1 MLILAVFFLNFGS
14 EYVKLILTN
23 YIHVQVCCELYK
35 GNLDQTVNSSLLIV
49 SFSKYCVSPLRLS
62 FGNCA
67 KSNIIINLNVIII
80 ANPELLI
87 HTVLVFLYHLK
98 YPFVLHLIL
107 YITNLQKYFRM
118 WYNEELWLFGH
129 NHHQRRKS
137 PKPWSFMHVFKEFTQ
152 TLFPVSVLLIAIPVI
167 LLIDSDTANW

>member
-1 MLILAVFFLNFGS
+1 MFNFKKNLGS
-14 EYVKLILTN
+14 EYVKLIFTN
-23 YIHVQVCCELYK
+23 YIRVQVCCEPCRGDL
-35 GNLDQTVNSSLLIV
+35 GQIVNSSLLIV
-49 SFSKYCVSPLRLS
+49 SISKYCASPLKLS

-67 KSNIIINLNVIII
+67 KLNIIINLNVIII

-87 HTVLVFLYHLK
+87 HAVLVFLYHLK

-107 YITNLQKYFRM
+107 YIANLQKKYHFRM

-137 PKPWSFMHVFKEFTQ
+137 PKLWSFMHIFKEFTQ

-167 LLIDSDTANW
+167 FLIDSDTANW